1 MKWKRLLTVTKKEF
15 IHIRRDKASLAIA
28 LMMPIMMLLLF
39 GFAVNTDVNNVNLV
53 VYDGSKTADSREL
66 ISKFTNSYYF
76 NLYGAVDSPE
86 DVEKYISQGKVKVGL
101 VIPPNYT
108 KDLRR
113 NTTAEAQVLVD
124 GSDPTIAR
132 TAMSYSI
139 LIGNNYSL
147 KLRELQVDKSG
158 LGKNPN
164 IGVNLKPLVLYNP
177 TLESSNFNIPG
188 VIGLIL
194 QNITV
199 ILTSFAMV
207 REREKG
213 TIEQLI
219 MTPVTSF
226 ELIVGKLVPYTII
239 GFFDMIAA
247 LLLGNIIFGVVVKG
261 SIALLIFL
269 GTLFLICSLAMGM
282 LISTVAKTQL
292 QAMQA
297 SIALLLP
304 SVLLSGFM
312 FPREA
317 MPKIVYYLGGIL
329 PMTYFLEI
337 LRGIIVKGVGI
348 SYLISPIV
356 SLLVL
361 IFIIVIAT
369 MKKFSKTLD

>member
-1 MKWKRLLTVTKKEF
+1 MKWKRLFTITKKEF

-28 LMMPIMMLLLF
+28 MVMPIMMLFLF

-53 VYDGSKTADSREL
+53 VYDGDKTSDSREL
-66 ISKFTNSYYF
+66 INKFTNSYYF
-76 NLYGAVDSPE
+76 TLYDMVN
-86 DVEKYISQGKVKVGL
+86 SQKEVQETIDMGEAKVGL
-101 VIPPNYT
+101 VIPPEFAKN
-108 KDLRR
+108 LRK
-113 NTTAEAQVLVD
+113 NTPSEIQVLVD

-132 TAMSYSI
+132 TALSYSL

-147 KLRELQVDKSG
+147 KLKQINSG
-158 LGKNPN
+158 K
-164 IGVNLKPLVLYNP
+164 GVNVKPFTLYNP
-177 TLESSNFNIPG
+177 TMESSNFNIPG

-199 ILTSFAMV
+199 ILTSFTMV
-207 REREKG
+207 REKEKG

-219 MTPVTSF
+219 MTPVTAL
-226 ELIVGKLVPYTII
+226 ELILGKLIPYTII
-239 GFFDMIAA
+239 GFLDMLVA
-247 LLLGNIIFGVVVKG
+247 LALGYLIFGVVVKG
-261 SIALLIFL
+261 SMLLLILL

-297 SIALLLP
+297 SIGLLLP

-317 MPKIVYYLGGIL
+317 MPKAVYYMGNIL
-329 PMTYFLEI
+329 PITYFLQI
-337 LRGIIVKGVGI
+337 LRGIIVKGVGF
-348 SYLISPIV
+348 SYLIKPIG
-356 SLLVL
+356 SLMLL
-361 IFIIVIAT
+361 IFIIVFIT

>member
-1 MKWKRLLTVTKKEF
+1 MQWKRLMTITKKEF
-15 IHIRRDKASLAIA
+15 IHIKRDKASLIIA

-39 GFAVNTDVNNVNLV
+39 GFAVNTDVNNVDLV
-53 VYDGSKTADSREL
+53 VYDGSRTLDSREL
-66 ISKFTNSYYF
+66 IGKFANSYYF
-76 NLYGAVDSPE
+76 RLYGEVDSQK
-86 DVEKYISQGKVKVGL
+86 DVEEYIASGKVKVGL
-101 VIPPNYT
+101 IIPPHYA

-113 NTTAEAQVLVD
+113 NTSTEIQVLVD

-132 TAMSYSI
+132 TAMSYSL
-139 LIGNNYSL
+139 LIANNYSL
-147 KLRELQVDKSG
+147 KLKEIQSNKAG
-158 LGKNPN
+158 LGKQQNASIDFRPF
-164 IGVNLKPLVLYNP
+164 VLYNP
-177 TLESSNFNIPG
+177 TLESSKFNVPG

-219 MTPVTSF
+219 MTPVTPF
-226 ELIVGKLVPYTII
+226 ELIVGKLVPYTVI
-239 GFFDMIAA
+239 GFFDMIMA
-247 LLLGNIIFGVVVKG
+247 LLLGNIIFGVTIKG
-261 SIALLIFL
+261 SIALLILL

-282 LISTVAKTQL
+282 LISTISKTQL
-292 QAMQA
+292 QALQA

-317 MPKIVYYLGGIL
+317 MPKVVYYIGSIL
-329 PMTYFLEI
+329 PMTYFLQI
-337 LRGIIVKGVGI
+337 LRGIIVKGVGVN
-348 SYLISPIV
+348 YLISPII
-356 SLLVL
+356 SLLIL
-361 IFIIVIAT
+361 IFIIVGIT

>member
-1 MKWKRLLTVTKKEF
+1 MRWKRMFTITKKEF
-15 IHIRRDKASLAIA
+15 IHIKRDKASLAIA

-39 GFAVNTDVNNVNLV
+39 GFAVNTDVNNVSLV
-53 VYDGSKTADSREL
+53 IYDGSKTSNSREL
-66 ISKFTNSYYF
+66 IGKFTNSYYF
-76 NLYGAVDSPE
+76 KVYGAVDSPE
-86 DVEKYISQGKVKVGL
+86 EVEKYISMGRVKVGL
-101 VIPPNYT
+101 IIPPDYT
-108 KDLRR
+108 KNLRR
-113 NTTAEAQVLVD
+113 NSSAEAQVLVD

-132 TAMSYSI
+132 TAMSYSL

-147 KLRELQVDKSG
+147 NLRKVEADKSG
-158 LGKNPN
+158 INNSSN

-177 TLESSNFNIPG
+177 TLESSKFNIPG

-219 MTPVTSF
+219 MTPVTAF
-226 ELIVGKLVPYTII
+226 ELIVGKLIPYTII
-239 GFFDMIAA
+239 GFLDMVIA
-247 LLLGNIIFGVVVKG
+247 LILGYIIFGVSVKG
-261 SIALLIFL
+261 SIILLILL

-304 SVLLSGFM
+304 SVLLSGFI

-317 MPKIVYYLGGIL
+317 MPKLVYYLSCVL

-337 LRGIIVKGVGI
+337 LRGIIVKGIGI
-348 SYLISPIV
+348 SYLINPIV
-356 SLLVL
+356 SLLAL
-361 IFIIVIAT
+361 ILIIIVAT

>member
-1 MKWKRLLTVTKKEF
+1 MKWKRLLTITKKEF
-15 IHIRRDKASLAIA
+15 IHIRRDKASLVIA

-39 GFAVNTDVNNVNLV
+39 GFAVNTDVSNVDLA
-53 VYDGSKTADSREL
+53 VYDGSKTLESREL

-76 NLYGAVDSPE
+76 KLYGSMDSSE
-86 DVEKYISQGKVKVGL
+86 EVEKYISMGKVKVGL
-101 VIPPNYT
+101 IIPSNYT
-108 KDLRR
+108 KNLRR
-113 NTTAEAQVLVD
+113 NSETEVQVLVD

-132 TAMSYSI
+132 TAMSYSQ

-147 KLRELQVDKSG
+147 KIKHMDVQNSTF
-158 LGKNPN
+158 
-164 IGVNLKPLVLYNP
+164 KPLVLYNP
-177 TLESSNFNIPG
+177 TLESAKFNIPG

-226 ELIVGKLVPYTII
+226 ELIIGKLIPYTII
-239 GFFDMIAA
+239 GFVDMLVA
-247 LLLGNIIFGVVVKG
+247 LFLGNIIFGVVVKG
-261 SIALLIFL
+261 SMTLLILL

-282 LISTVAKTQL
+282 LISTVSKNQL

-317 MPKIVYYLGGIL
+317 MPKIIYYISNIL
-329 PMTYFLEI
+329 PMTYFLQI

-348 SYLISPIV
+348 SYLVSPII

-361 IFIIVIAT
+361 IFIIIGVT

>member
-1 MKWKRLLTVTKKEF
+1 MQWKRLMTITRKEF
-15 IHIRRDKASLAIA
+15 IHIKRDKASLVIA

-39 GFAVNTDVNNVNLV
+39 GFAVNTDVNNVDLI
-53 VYDGSKTADSREL
+53 VYDGSRTSDSREL
-66 ISKFTNSYYF
+66 TSKFTNSSYF
-76 NLYGAVDSPE
+76 RFYGEVNSPKE
-86 DVEKYISQGKVKVGL
+86 VEEYIAMGKVKVGL
-101 VIPPNYT
+101 VIPPDYT
-108 KDLRR
+108 KELRR
-113 NTTAEAQVLVD
+113 NSPTEVQVLVD

-132 TAMSYSI
+132 TAMSYSL

-147 KLRELQVDKSG
+147 KIKKIEAQKSA
-158 LGKNPN
+158 LGKQENTG
-164 IGVNLKPLVLYNP
+164 INLKPFVLYNP
-177 TLESSNFNIPG
+177 TLESSKFNVPG

-226 ELIVGKLVPYTII
+226 ELIVGKLIPYTLI
-239 GFFDMIAA
+239 GFFDMIVA
-247 LLLGNIIFGVVVKG
+247 LLLGNIIFGVTIKG
-261 SIALLIFL
+261 SVALLILL

-312 FPREA
+312 FPRES
-317 MPKIVYYLGGIL
+317 MPKIVYYISNVL
-329 PMTYFLEI
+329 PMTYFLQI

-348 SYLISPIV
+348 TYLISPII
-356 SLLVL
+356 SLLIL
-361 IFIIVIAT
+361 IFIIVGIT

>member
-1 MKWKRLLTVTKKEF
+1 MEWKRLITVAKKEF
-15 IHIRRDKASLAIA
+15 IHIRRDKASLVIA

-39 GFAVNTDVNNVNLV
+39 GFAVNTDVNNVDLA
-53 VYDGSKTADSREL
+53 VYDGSKTVESREL
-66 ISKFTNSYYF
+66 INKFTNSYYF
-76 NLYGAVDSPE
+76 KLYGAADSPE
-86 DVEKYISQGKVKVGL
+86 AVEKYISMGKVKVGL
-101 VIPPNYT
+101 IIPASYT
-108 KDLRR
+108 KNLRR
-113 NTTAEAQVLVD
+113 NSSTEVQVLVD

-132 TAMSYSI
+132 TAMSYSQ

-147 KLRELQVDKSG
+147 KIKQIATK
-158 LGKNPN
+158 K
-164 IGVNLKPLVLYNP
+164 VNLKPLVLYNP
-177 TLESSNFNIPG
+177 TLESSKFNIPG

-219 MTPVTSF
+219 MTPITSF
-226 ELIVGKLVPYTII
+226 ELIVGKLIPYTII
-239 GFFDMIAA
+239 GFFDMIIA
-247 LLLGNIIFGVVVKG
+247 LFLGNIIFGVVVRG
-261 SIALLIFL
+261 SITLLILL
-269 GTLFLICSLAMGM
+269 GTLFLICSLSMGM

-317 MPKIVYYLGGIL
+317 MPKLIYYMSNVL
-329 PMTYFLEI
+329 PMTYFLQI

-348 SYLISPIV
+348 SYLVSPII
-356 SLLVL
+356 SLVIL
-361 IFIIVIAT
+361 IFIIVAAT
-369 MKKFSKTLD
+369 MMKFNKTLD